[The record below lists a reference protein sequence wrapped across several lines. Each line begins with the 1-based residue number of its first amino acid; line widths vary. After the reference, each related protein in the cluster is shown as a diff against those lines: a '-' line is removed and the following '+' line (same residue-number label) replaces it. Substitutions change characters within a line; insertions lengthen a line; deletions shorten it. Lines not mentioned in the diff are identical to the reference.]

1 MYRNL
6 ARSQILNLQ
15 LVAAAAQSFFYGAFT
30 TGVFSACQSMGVVGV
45 SAGVTAIMTAA
56 GGAAAAGI
64 ATALETRKVYEEEIE
79 KFSIHFKTDHRSVL
93 HVKYGLKQLEL
104 SKSEISKTE
113 WTLNIS
119 AENSFAWIIELDN
132 GNQIQ
137 IEGLNSGN
145 GEIKIPSFEEIRI
158 RKIYVLKKKKFR
170 ASQSM
175 GDVGVSAGVTGLM
188 AAAGAAAAGI
198 ATALETRKVY
208 EEEMEKFSILFKTDR
223 RSDLH
228 VKYGLKELELSKSEI
243 SKTEW
248 TLNISA
254 ENRFDWIV
262 EVNLE
267 L

>member
-1 MYRNL
+1 MGMYRNL
-6 ARSQILNLQ
+6 AQSQILNFQ

-30 TGVFSACQSMGVVGV
+30 TGVFSACQSTGVVGV

-56 GGAAAAGI
+56 GGAGAAGI

-137 IEGLNSGN
+137 IEGLNSGT

-158 RKIYVLKKKKFR
+158 RKIYVLKKKNFHGFR
-170 ASQSM
+170 K
-175 GDVGVSAGVTGLM
+175 
-188 AAAGAAAAGI
+188 I
-198 ATALETRKVY
+198 
-208 EEEMEKFSILFKTDR
+208 IDR
-223 RSDLH
+223 RLKLLH
-228 VKYGLKELELSKSEI
+228 AHVTFYCAHATRSVHFYFTRFFVV
-243 SKTEW
+243 TEW
-248 TLNISA
+248 TCKVGGQRLYKLIFGGRLSSGPTSSHSGLLD
-254 ENRFDWIV
+254 NRNRTQKWD
-262 EVNLE
+262 ESPC
-267 L
+267 